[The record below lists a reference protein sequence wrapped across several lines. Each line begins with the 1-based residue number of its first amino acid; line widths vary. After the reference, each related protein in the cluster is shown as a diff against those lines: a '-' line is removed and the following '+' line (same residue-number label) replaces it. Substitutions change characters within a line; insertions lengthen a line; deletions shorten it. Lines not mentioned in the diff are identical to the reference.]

1 MRRPGADSGIMRV
14 ETHQL
19 FEQFQQA
26 LARAPEASVVGS
38 LTEPPRLEDFLPL
51 LDPTMSLDWSGQSFQ
66 GMPGL
71 REKVLLRTG
80 SQTSCGIDDVLIT
93 AGTAEANFL
102 ALNQL
107 VLPGDEIIVDTPGW
121 PQPLVLAKA
130 IGATLKTLPRDEERG
145 WAFDL
150 DELAQL
156 ITPKTRLIFICN
168 PNNPTGHLLSGEKLA
183 RVIELADSVGAYLLC
198 DQVYQG
204 LEWGSDKTP
213 CVAALYERGIST
225 GSVSKVL
232 GLQGIRTG
240 WLICRD
246 PRVISDAVVL
256 REDSSEIM
264 NIMGEAISDIALGDD
279 YYHDAIA
286 NARKTGRRNLDLLD
300 NFVQGSGCLHWRRPA
315 AGLIGF
321 ARLDLPLTAENF
333 CTRLLAPPYRTFIM
347 PGSAYD
353 HPQHLRLGAG
363 GTTTA
368 LEQGLTRLQQFL
380 NSLN

>member
-1 MRRPGADSGIMRV
+1 MRV
-14 ETHQL
+14 ESHQL
-19 FEQFQQA
+19 FEQFQKA
-26 LARAPEASVVGS
+26 LASAPEASVVGS
-38 LTEPPRLEDFLPL
+38 LTEPPRLEAFLPL
-51 LDPTMSLDWSGQSFQ
+51 LDPAMSLDWSGQSFQ

-80 SQTSCGIDDVLIT
+80 SHTSCSIDDVLIT

-102 ALNQL
+102 ALHQL

-121 PQPLVLAKA
+121 PQPLVLAEA
-130 IGATLKTLPRDEERG
+130 IGATLKTLPRYEELG
-145 WAFDL
+145 WAFNI
-150 DELAQL
+150 DELAQS

-168 PNNPTGHLLSGEKLA
+168 PNNPTGHLLSGEELA
-183 RVIELADSVGAYLLC
+183 RVIELADSVGAYLLI
-198 DQVYQG
+198 DEVYRG
-204 LEWGSDKTP
+204 LEWVGEITP
-213 CVAALYERGIST
+213 PVAALYERGIST

-264 NIMGEAISDIALGDD
+264 NVMGEAIANIALGDD
-279 YYHDAIA
+279 YYPDAIA
-286 NARKTGRRNLDLLD
+286 KARETGRRNLDLLD
-300 NFVQGSGCLHWRRPA
+300 DFVQSADGLYWQRPA

-321 ARLDLPLTAENF
+321 SLLKLPLTAEDF
-333 CTRLLAPPYRTFIM
+333 SARLLAAPFSTFVM
-347 PGSAYD
+347 PGSAYN

-363 GTTTA
+363 GTTAA
-368 LEQGLTRLQQFL
+368 LEQGLKRLQQFL
-380 NSLN
+380 NSLD

>member
-1 MRRPGADSGIMRV
+1 VRV

-26 LARAPEASVVGS
+26 LASAPEASVVDS
-38 LTEPPRLEDFLPL
+38 LTEPPRLESFLPL
-51 LDPTMSLDWSGQSFQ
+51 LDPSMSLDWSGQCFQ
-66 GMPGL
+66 GMPSL

-80 SQTSCGIDDVLIT
+80 SQTNCTIDDVLIT

-130 IGATLKTLPRDEERG
+130 IGATLKTLPRREDEN

-150 DELAQL
+150 EELERL
-156 ITPKTRLIFICN
+156 INTRTKMIFICN
-168 PNNPTGHLLSGEKLA
+168 PNNPTGHMLSAETLA
-183 RVIELADSVGAYLLC
+183 PVIELASRVGAYLLT
-198 DQVYQG
+198 DEVYRG
-204 LEWGSDKTP
+204 LEWGEQDTP
-213 CVAALYERGIST
+213 AVAALYERGIST

-246 PRVISDAVVL
+246 PQVVSDAVVL

-264 NIMGEAISDIALGDD
+264 NIMGEAIANIALGED
-279 YYHDAIA
+279 YYADAIA
-286 NARKTGRRNLDLLD
+286 RAREAGQRNLELLD
-300 NFVQGSGCLHWRRPA
+300 DLVQSSNGLSWKKPA

-321 ARLDLPLTAENF
+321 ARLESSLTAEEFSN
-333 CTRLLAPPYRTFIM
+333 RLLAEPYRTFVM
-347 PGSAYD
+347 PGSAYNY
-353 HPQHLRLGAG
+353 PQHLRLGAG
-363 GTTTA
+363 GSLSA
-368 LEQGLTRLQQFL
+368 LQEGLKRLQQL
-380 NSLN
+380 LDRME

>member
-1 MRRPGADSGIMRV
+1 MRV

-26 LARAPEASVVGS
+26 LASAPEASVVGS
-38 LTEPPRLEDFLPL
+38 LTEPPRLEAFLPL

-71 REKVLLRTG
+71 REKVLSRTG
-80 SQTSCGIDDVLIT
+80 SHTSCGIGDVLIT

-107 VLPGDEIIVDTPGW
+107 VLPGDEVIVDTPGW

-130 IGATLKTLPRDEERG
+130 IGATLITLPRYEEQG
-145 WAFDL
+145 WAFDI

-156 ITPKTRLIFICN
+156 ITPKTRLIFLCN
-168 PNNPTGHLLSGEKLA
+168 PNNPTGHLLSSEKLA

-204 LEWGSDKTP
+204 LEWGSDETP
-213 CVAALYERGIST
+213 CVAGLYERGITT

-264 NIMGEAISDIALGDD
+264 NIMGEAIANIALGDD

-286 NARKTGRRNLDLLD
+286 NARETGHRNLDLLD
-300 NFVQGSGCLHWRRPA
+300 DFVKCSDCLHWQRPA

-321 ARLDLPLTAENF
+321 ASLDLTLTAEEF
-333 CTRLLAPPYRTFIM
+333 STQLLAAPYRTFVM
-347 PGSAYD
+347 PGTAYD
-353 HPQHLRLGAG
+353 HPRHLRLGAG
-363 GTTTA
+363 GSTAA
-368 LEQGLTRLQQFL
+368 LEQGLSRMQQFL

>member
-1 MRRPGADSGIMRV
+1 MRV

-26 LARAPEASVVGS
+26 LASAPEASLVAS
-38 LTEPPRLEDFLPL
+38 LTQPPQLDVFLPL

-66 GMPGL
+66 GMPSL

-80 SQTSCGIDDVLIT
+80 SHTSCSIDDVLIT

-107 VLPGDEIIVDTPGW
+107 VLPGEEIIVDTPGW
-121 PQPLVLAKA
+121 PQPLVLAEA
-130 IGATLKTLPRDEERG
+130 IGATLKTLPRHEELG

-156 ITPKTRLIFICN
+156 ISPKTRLIFICN

-183 RVIELADSVGAYLLC
+183 RVIKLADSVGAYLLI
-198 DQVYQG
+198 DEVYRG
-204 LEWGSDKTP
+204 LEWDGENTP
-213 CVAALYERGIST
+213 PVAALYERGIST

-264 NIMGEAISDIALGDD
+264 NVMGEAIANIALGDD
-279 YYHDAIA
+279 YYHGAIA
-286 NARKTGRRNLDLLD
+286 NARETGRRNLDLLD
-300 NFVQGSGCLHWRRPA
+300 DFVQSSDCLHWQRPA

-321 ARLDLPLTAENF
+321 ARLELPLTAEDF
-333 CTRLLAPPYRTFIM
+333 SARLLAAPYRTFVM

-363 GTTTA
+363 GATTA

-380 NSLN
+380 NSLD

>member
-1 MRRPGADSGIMRV
+1 MRV

-26 LARAPEASVVGS
+26 LASAPEASVVAS
-38 LTEPPRLEDFLPL
+38 LTEPPRLESFLPL
-51 LDPTMSLDWSGQSFQ
+51 LDPAMSLDWSGHSFQ
-66 GMPGL
+66 GLPRL

-80 SQTSCGIDDVLIT
+80 SHSSCGIDDVLIT

-130 IGATLKTLPRDEERG
+130 IGATLKRLPRHEERG
-145 WAFDL
+145 WAFDQ
-150 DELAQL
+150 DELERL
-156 ITPKTRLIFICN
+156 VTPQTRLIFICN
-168 PNNPTGHLLSGEKLA
+168 PNNPTGHLLGAEGLA
-183 RVIELADSVGAYLLC
+183 RVIDLADSVGAWLLT
-198 DQVYQG
+198 DEVYRG
-204 LEWGSDKTP
+204 LEWGNDETP
-213 CVAALYERGIST
+213 SVAALYDRGIST

-264 NIMGEAISDIALGDD
+264 NVMGEAIADIALGDS
-279 YYHDAIA
+279 YYAGA
-286 NARKTGRRNLDLLD
+286 MNKARESGRLNLDLLD
-300 NFVQGSGCLHWRRPA
+300 AFVQGSDCLGWQRPA

-321 ARLDLPLTAENF
+321 ARLDSPLSAEAF
-333 CTRLLAPPYRTFIM
+333 SARLLAAPYRTFVM

-353 HPQHLRLGAG
+353 HPQHLRLGG
-363 GTTTA
+363 GGSTA
-368 LEQGLTRLQQFL
+368 DLEQGLARLQQFL
-380 NSLN
+380 DSLH

>member
-1 MRRPGADSGIMRV
+1 MRV

-26 LARAPEASVVGS
+26 LASAPEASVVGS
-38 LTEPPRLEDFLPL
+38 LTEPPRLEAFLPL
-51 LDPTMSLDWSGQSFQ
+51 LDPAMSLDWSGQSFQ
-66 GMPGL
+66 GLPCL

-80 SQTSCGIDDVLIT
+80 SHTSCSIDDVLIT

-130 IGATLKTLPRDEERG
+130 IGATLKTLPRHEELG

-150 DELAQL
+150 DELAKL
-156 ITPKTRLIFICN
+156 VTPKTRLIFICN
-168 PNNPTGHLLSGEKLA
+168 PNNPTGHLLNVEQLT
-183 RVIELADSVGAYLLC
+183 RLIELADSVGAYLLI
-198 DQVYQG
+198 DEVYRG
-204 LEWGSDKTP
+204 LEWGSKNTP
-213 CVAALYERGIST
+213 PVAALYERGIST

-240 WLICRD
+240 WLICRA
-246 PRVISDAVVL
+246 PRVISDTVVL

-264 NIMGEAISDIALGDD
+264 NIMGEAIADIALGDD
-279 YYHDAIA
+279 YYHGAIA
-286 NARKTGRRNLDLLD
+286 IARATGRRNLDLLD
-300 NFVQGSGCLHWRRPA
+300 AFVQRNDCLYWQRPA

-321 ARLDLPLTAENF
+321 ARLDLPLTAEDF
-333 CTRLLAPPYRTFIM
+333 STRLLAAPYRTFVM

-363 GTTTA
+363 GTTIA

-380 NSLN
+380 TSLD